1 MVELHPEI
9 GAFESVNVM
18 PLYDVHIGE
27 HIDEKL
33 LLKWREKVLSAP
45 NNFVIVGG
53 DLVNMAL
60 KNSKSDPYSATMTPM
75 KQIEKAVEFLLPI
88 KDRILGM
95 VPGNHEARMTKDT
108 SVDPMYFIAT
118 ELGLKDIYSPTTCV
132 VWLKVGVKTN
142 KSVFSIFFYHGSG
155 GGKSIGGKTSGV
167 MKLEETLDADV
178 YVAGHTHMPAGVP
191 LGYMRRDVRHD
202 RYIHVN
208 HYFVN
213 SNDFVIWNNS
223 YAEAWGSRPTAK
235 AIPVITFY
243 GSPRDVEVKIGSRL

>member
-1 MVELHPEI
+1 MVELYPEL

-27 HIDEKL
+27 NIDEKL

-60 KNSKSDPYSATMTPM
+60 KNSKSDPYGATMSPM
-75 KQIEKAVEFLLPI
+75 KQMEKAVEFLLPI

-118 ELGLKDIYSPTTCV
+118 ELGLKHLYSPTTCV
-132 VWLKVGVKTN
+132 LWLKVGSGERKTP
-142 KSVFSIFFYHGSG
+142 FSMYFYHGSG
-155 GGKSIGGKTSGV
+155 GGKSVGGKLSGV
-167 MKLEETLDADV
+167 AKLEETLDADV
-178 YVAGHTHMPAGVP
+178 YVAGHTHIPGSFV

-202 RYIHVN
+202 RYVHVN

-213 SNDFVIWNNS
+213 SNDFVIWDNS

-243 GSPRDVEVKIGSRL
+243 DSPRDIEVKIGSRL